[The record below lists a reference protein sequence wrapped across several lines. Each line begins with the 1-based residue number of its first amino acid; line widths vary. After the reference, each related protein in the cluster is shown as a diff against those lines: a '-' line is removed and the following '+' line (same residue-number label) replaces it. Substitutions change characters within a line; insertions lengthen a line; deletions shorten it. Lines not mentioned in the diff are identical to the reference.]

1 MAGNTRFRES
11 AKMPAKGESLTCL
24 GERWEEESAST
35 RPALTQMGYFHHA
48 IGAFWRQGYGHCPRA
63 MRFLNIR
70 PEVHVNCRHNEE
82 NQKKQQNHLKKN
94 TQGVDDFENNDTNRR
109 TS

>member
-1 MAGNTRFRES
+1 
-11 AKMPAKGESLTCL
+11 
-24 GERWEEESAST
+24 
-35 RPALTQMGYFHHA
+35 
-48 IGAFWRQGYGHCPRA
+48 